1 MIVEFSLGN
10 YRSFNEVQTLHL
22 QAAKIKSKYKS
33 TDINNVFEAGDKYS
47 LLKSKII
54 YGANASGKSNLIR
67 GMAAMLNIIRDSFK
81 DDSIIQ
87 KTVEP
92 FRLSKSTLQE
102 PTFFQISFIL
112 ENVPYRYG
120 MQLKDGK
127 ICDEWLFGT
136 PGKKEV
142 YFFIRE
148 GLSVKVNENQ
158 FKEALK
164 ILPDN
169 EDETPIYG
177 ESALFLTVAAASKR
191 PLAEKIASKLTDNT
205 HIIFNVTNNK
215 FFTENLL
222 RSFKNAQFKTLLSNL
237 LRSIGIEINTIER
250 KEIDLKQFPKELQE
264 LFISIGEEPA
274 TIEITRK
281 MNTEGNE
288 KDSFAIFDLGKDEA
302 EGTKKMIA
310 LSPYIF
316 SSLLLGQTIIIDE
329 FDAKLHPRLS
339 RKIIELFNS
348 NETNPKN
355 AQLIVISHDTNLMD
369 AQLFRRDQIGFVEQ
383 DEFGASQLYSLVEY
397 KGIRNNAS
405 FEKDYL
411 KGKYGAVPFL
421 NAVDNL
427 FVSDK
432 ALEDA

>member
-136 PGKKEV
+136 PGKKVV

-191 PLAEKIASKLTDNT
+191 PLAEKIVRKLTKQT
-205 HIIFNVTNNK
+205 SILFNITQSYVTQD
-215 FFTENLL
+215 LL
-222 RSFKNAQFKTLLSNL
+222 KSLKNDQFKILLIKF
-237 LRSIGIEINTIER
+237 LRSIGIEINNIER
-250 KEIDLKQFPKELQE
+250 KEIDLKQLPKEVQE
-264 LFISIGEEPA
+264 LLNFTKEEPA
-274 TIEITRK
+274 VVEITRK
-281 MNTEGNE
+281 MTSVDGEE
-288 KDSFAIFDLGKDEA
+288 DSFATFDLGVDEA

>member
-164 ILPDN
+164 ILPEN
-169 EDETPIYG
+169 EDATPIYG

-191 PLAEKIASKLTDNT
+191 PLAEKIVRKLTKQT
-205 HIIFNVTNNK
+205 SILFNITQSYVTQD
-215 FFTENLL
+215 LL
-222 RSFKNAQFKTLLSNL
+222 KSLKNDQFKILLIKF
-237 LRSIGIEINTIER
+237 LRSIGIEINNIER
-250 KEIDLKQFPKELQE
+250 KEIDLKQLPKEVQE
-264 LFISIGEEPA
+264 LLNFTKEEPA
-274 TIEITRK
+274 VVEITRK
-281 MNTEGNE
+281 MTSVDGEE
-288 KDSFAIFDLGKDEA
+288 DSFATFDLGVDEA

>member
-136 PGKKEV
+136 PGKKVV

-191 PLAEKIASKLTDNT
+191 PLAEKIVRKLTKQT
-205 HIIFNVTNNK
+205 SILFNITQSYVTQD
-215 FFTENLL
+215 LL
-222 RSFKNAQFKTLLSNL
+222 KSLKNDQFKILLIKF
-237 LRSIGIEINTIER
+237 LRSIGIEINNIER
-250 KEIDLKQFPKELQE
+250 KEIDLKQLPKEVQE
-264 LFISIGEEPA
+264 LLNFTKEEPA
-274 TIEITRK
+274 VVEITRK
-281 MNTEGNE
+281 MTSVDGEE
-288 KDSFAIFDLGKDEA
+288 DSFATFDLGVDEA

-329 FDAKLHPRLS
+329 FDARLHPRLS

-348 NETNPKN
+348 NKN
-355 AQLIVISHDTNLMD
+355 NKKKSQLIVISHDTNLMD

>member
-191 PLAEKIASKLTDNT
+191 PLAEKIVRKLTKQT
-205 HIIFNVTNNK
+205 SILFNITQSYVTQD
-215 FFTENLL
+215 LL
-222 RSFKNAQFKTLLSNL
+222 KSLKNDQFKILLIKF
-237 LRSIGIEINTIER
+237 LRSIGIEINNIER
-250 KEIDLKQFPKELQE
+250 KEIDLKQLPKEVQE
-264 LFISIGEEPA
+264 LLNFTKEEPA

-281 MNTEGNE
+281 MTSVDGEE
-288 KDSFAIFDLGKDEA
+288 DSFATFDLGVDEA

-329 FDAKLHPRLS
+329 FDARLHPRLS

-348 NETNPKN
+348 NKN
-355 AQLIVISHDTNLMD
+355 NKKKSQLIVISHDTNLMD

>member
-191 PLAEKIASKLTDNT
+191 PLAEKIVRKLTKQT
-205 HIIFNVTNNK
+205 SILFNITQSYVTQD
-215 FFTENLL
+215 LL
-222 RSFKNAQFKTLLSNL
+222 KSLKNDQFKILLIKF
-237 LRSIGIEINTIER
+237 LRSIGIEINNIER
-250 KEIDLKQFPKELQE
+250 KEIDLKQLPKEVQE
-264 LFISIGEEPA
+264 LLNFTKEEPA
-274 TIEITRK
+274 VVEITRK
-281 MNTEGNE
+281 MTSVDGEE
-288 KDSFAIFDLGKDEA
+288 DSFATFDLGVDEA

-421 NAVDNL
+421 NEVDNL
-427 FVSDK
+427 FISDK
-432 ALEDA
+432 VLEDA